1 MPRAVIGDE
10 LGPLSNYSLRSHDPG
25 PPGPTELRIA
35 VKAIGVSFVDVLVTE
50 GRYQVRPP
58 VPFIPGSECAGIIE
72 AVGSE
77 VSGLAAGQ
85 RVLVMG
91 WHRMFADIV
100 NAPATAVWPIP
111 ANLSFDAAAVFMVSY
126 ATSWHALV
134 DRAELKAGESLL
146 VLGAGGATGLAAVQ
160 IGAWLGA
167 NVIASASSQAKRALA
182 SDGGA
187 AKLVDSRSE
196 TWRDDVRAANDDK
209 AIDVVFDPI
218 GGDATERAFRT
229 LAWKGR
235 HLVVG
240 FPAGIPSLPT
250 NLALLKG
257 ASLVGVNHGAVGM
270 HEPELARANH
280 TKILELAGRGVLAP
294 AIARRYPL
302 DRFGDA
308 MAEAATGDTAGRIVL
323 IP

>member
-1 MPRAVIGDE
+1 MPG
-10 LGPLSNYSLRSHDPG
+10 LPG
-25 PPGPTELRIA
+25 LPGLPA
-35 VKAIGVSFVDVLVTE
+35 
-50 GRYQVRPP
+50 
-58 VPFIPGSECAGIIE
+58 
-72 AVGSE
+72 
-77 VSGLAAGQ
+77 LAAGWLL
-85 RVLVMG
+85 RAM
-91 WHRMFADIV
+91 
-100 NAPATAVWPIP
+100 
-111 ANLSFDAAAVFMVSY
+111 DA
-126 ATSWHALV
+126 
-134 DRAELKAGESLL
+134 
-146 VLGAGGATGLAAVQ
+146 GATGLAAVQ

-196 TWRDDVRAANDDK
+196 TWRDDVRAANDGK

-257 ASLVGVNHGAVGM
+257 ASLVGVNHGAVGV
-270 HEPELARANH
+270 HEPELARTNH
-280 TKILELAGRGVLAP
+280 TKILELDEHRGTRE
-294 AIARRYPL
+294 IRER
-302 DRFGDA
+302 G
-308 MAEAATGDTAGRIVL
+308 
-323 IP
+323 